1 MTRWIDALENPQA
14 IVSVFGDVIPS
25 LSGVDLHEVL
35 LNRDLPH
42 AIVRFDIDEYPAPA
56 PIKWSRQGYNRV
68 QLELR
73 LDLVTRVS
81 IVGWDTG
88 CRVDLALRRSG
99 TSVVLTSQNGAA
111 ALELVAEM
119 ARITQ
124 VSPYIDGR
132 RMSVGAGR

>member
-1 MTRWIDALENPQA
+1 MTDWIDALENPQA
-14 IVSVFGDVIPS
+14 IASVFGDVVPS
-25 LSGVDLHEVL
+25 LLGVDLHEVL

-42 AIVRFDIDEYPAPA
+42 AIVRFDIDEYPASP
-56 PIKWSRQGYNRV
+56 PRKWQAANRL

-73 LDLVTRVS
+73 LDFVKRVS

-99 TSVVLTSQNGAA
+99 TSVVLTSSNGAA

-119 ARITQ
+119 ARITH
-124 VSPYIDGR
+124 VTPYIDGSR
-132 RMSVGAGR
+132 TK